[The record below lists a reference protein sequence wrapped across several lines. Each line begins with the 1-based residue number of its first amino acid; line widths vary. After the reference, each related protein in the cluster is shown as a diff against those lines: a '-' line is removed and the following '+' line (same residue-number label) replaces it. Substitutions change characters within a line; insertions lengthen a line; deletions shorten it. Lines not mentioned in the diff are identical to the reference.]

1 MINKNEIPKIV
12 KNQNISNKETLSISD
27 PNQTE
32 RPNINAYQFMKPNH
46 WENKNKSIKIKE
58 TNKTQF

>member
-12 KNQNISNKETLSISD
+12 KNQNISNKEPFSISD
-27 PNQTE
+27 TNQTE
-32 RPNINAYQFMKPNH
+32 RPNINTYQFMKPNY
-46 WENKNKSIKIKE
+46 WENENKSIKIKE